1 VARAPATRCG
11 IWAAMLRK
19 SRRIMKENWGLDSK
33 RLILCTNYHKY
44 GMKYSCARV
53 SMDGESVVSPR
64 DLKPAFL
71 PVIAARVFKR
81 SPVGS
86 RQPVEPPHHQHV
98 AGAEYVEQ
106 PRKRRPGAPT
116 RQGRKKRVF
125 REVASG
131 AQTDR
136 AQLNVSGR
144 RSG

>member
-1 VARAPATRCG
+1 
-11 IWAAMLRK
+11 
-19 SRRIMKENWGLDSK
+19 
-33 RLILCTNYHKY
+33 
-44 GMKYSCARV
+44 
-53 SMDGESVVSPR
+53 MDGESVVSPR